1 MRRVN
6 AEQLQS
12 IFESLAPNPRV
23 VASGNFAT
31 PHTLLGLF
39 DSAVPEYRLHMLGA
53 QPGIPDREGVT
64 YESAFVGAGMRR
76 HPRLVYVPCR
86 LSLVPVLFRDH
97 FAPDVVLLNTSSQRQ
112 GTVSLGTEVNILPAA
127 IEAARARGAI
137 VVAQANT
144 QMPYTFGDAQI
155 NENQIDYLIE
165 VDEPLAEKPV
175 HPPTD
180 VSHEIGRLISTKV
193 TDGSTLQLGIGEIPD
208 AVIEQLHAR
217 RDLRIF
223 TEMFSDG
230 VLGLHR
236 AGALDPQIDITASF
250 VFGSRELYDWLHLNP
265 GVHMLRTEK
274 TNDPGQISRQTKM
287 TSINA
292 ALQVDLFDQAN
303 ASRVRGEIYS
313 GWGGS
318 TDFIVGALH
327 SRGGQSF
334 MALPSWHAKANV
346 STIVPRLTDP
356 VTSFQHSYVVTEQG
370 VADCFGHSQA
380 QQAQN
385 IISRAANPSVRD
397 ELTAAAGDMGLL

>member
-1 MRRVN
+1 M
-6 AEQLQS
+6 
-12 IFESLAPNPRV
+12 
-23 VASGNFAT
+23 
-31 PHTLLGLF
+31 
-39 DSAVPEYRLHMLGA
+39 
-53 QPGIPDREGVT
+53 
-64 YESAFVGAGMRR
+64 
-76 HPRLVYVPCR
+76 
-86 LSLVPVLFRDH
+86 
-97 FAPDVVLLNTSSQRQ
+97 
-112 GTVSLGTEVNILPAA
+112 
-127 IEAARARGAI
+127 
-137 VVAQANT
+137 
-144 QMPYTFGDAQI
+144 
-155 NENQIDYLIE
+155 
-165 VDEPLAEKPV
+165 
-175 HPPTD
+175 
-180 VSHEIGRLISTKV
+180 ISTKV

-230 VLGLHR
+230 VLGLKR
-236 AGALDPQIDITASF
+236 AGALDPQIDISASF